1 MRDELLLA
9 TGICLLSAGL
19 AEAQT
24 ASCGQLNTGGTY
36 WQTNRYG
43 YPCVDASGSA
53 LGNVTTTPTSSAPT
67 SFSGTLTTA
76 AAQYLAA
83 GTYKRI
89 GFQVFGTG
97 TACYSFT
104 SASVSISGTSCTNG
118 YSITPSS
125 GGFVSS
131 PVAVPNTALYIVEA
145 SGSTLTVYGDWQ

>member
-1 MRDELLLA
+1 MLTQSLLA
-9 TGICLLSAGL
+9 GSILLFIDPVQ
-19 AEAQT
+19 AQNLTPGVT
-24 ASCGQLNTGGTY
+24 A
-36 WQTNRYG
+36 
-43 YPCVDASGSA
+43 PV
-53 LGNVTTTPTSSAPT
+53 SSSPT
-67 SFSGTLTTA
+67 SFSGTLTTT

-104 SASVSISGTSCTNG
+104 SASVSISGTACTNG